1 MFRILFFMLIA
12 GGLTVQAAAYAAA
25 PMSLV
30 VESTEH
36 CSGMEMSAMAGSP
49 EKDSGTPCED
59 MKLAC
64 LVAMNCLPP
73 LAISG
78 ERPLDMVQL
87 SVPQSFLPLGI
98 KWLHSAPL
106 IPESPPPK
114 LTLTV

>member
-1 MFRILFFMLIA
+1 MLIA

-25 PMSLV
+25 PMSLE

-36 CSGMEMSAMAGSP
+36 CSEMAMSAMAGSR

-73 LAISG
+73 LAMSG
-78 ERPLDMVQL
+78 DSPSDMVQL

-114 LTLTV
+114 VTLTV